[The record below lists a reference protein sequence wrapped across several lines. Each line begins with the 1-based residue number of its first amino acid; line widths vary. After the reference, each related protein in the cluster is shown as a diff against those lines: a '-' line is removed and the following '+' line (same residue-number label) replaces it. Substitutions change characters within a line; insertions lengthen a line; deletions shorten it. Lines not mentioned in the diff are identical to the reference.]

1 MNLRKNT
8 PKLHYST
15 YLLIFNPN
23 RLSYCVFSLLNLSV
37 KGPYSKI
44 IPMEIF
50 ADTTDYFENDEMVR
64 ESYENASLRYRE
76 KYERMKTPSGKRL
89 ELLVSVLLNRALSSY
104 GLSEKD
110 MLYLENDNGKPFFKA
125 YPEIL
130 FSVSHSGN
138 AAVVAMER
146 ASDSAFSSSGLRF
159 KKTPDHITLLGIDIE
174 KLRTDISQNEKIAGR
189 FFTPDEAIYLSSL
202 NTDKKA
208 YAFTDIWTK
217 KEAYIKAIGTGL
229 TTELDSFNVLKDIP
243 GFTFKTHDL
252 IPDYIITSCVK
263 K

>member
-1 MNLRKNT
+1 
-8 PKLHYST
+8 
-15 YLLIFNPN
+15 
-23 RLSYCVFSLLNLSV
+23 
-37 KGPYSKI
+37 
-44 IPMEIF
+44 MEIF

-110 MLYLENDNGKPFFKA
+110 MVYLENENGKPFFKV

-146 ASDSAFSSSGLRF
+146 ASDSV
-159 KKTPDHITLLGIDIE
+159 TLLGIDIE